1 MGQSNSRCN
10 CCNSNDKDEVK
21 FEQKENGG
29 NNSENP
35 PLSNKVESVRDLKSY
50 VTFKNSIEDNSNS
63 YYNGEINF
71 DDDNLKNKFK
81 VKKNT
86 QKFEKNKH
94 LIILIQAIFKGYIYR
109 KKVFPFEKITFEEE
123 IVTKIK
129 ELYNK
134 YLTPNLKSMETL
146 LGTKINEESYKNLL
160 INSHSN
166 NSNIQFK
173 EKRYFTKL
181 LILKYEG
188 VNSFYIGEVNINN
201 ELNGKGI
208 LINELGC
215 KYDGSFEKNKFT
227 GIGKYIDEEGNY
239 YEGYFKDKKLE
250 GKGIKKTLN
259 GITFNCEFSNGIKEG
274 KGREETSENIYEGE
288 YKNDKKNGKG
298 KLTYKNLKDFYEG
311 DFKDN
316 NITGKGHYEWAN
328 GESYKGTFLNGKM
341 HGKGIYKWPDGGK
354 YKGDYFN
361 NIKEGHGIFYWSDGK
376 IFDGPFKNGK
386 PNGNGIL
393 TNKDKKFK
401 VFFND
406 GKLEGRVEEFE
417 MNDEENENED
427 SESKSNSYMFSNN
440 DESSEIKSDNSNGIN
455 DNKNNEKDNN
465 NDNNIFNRFPI
476 NNISN
481 QKRKSAAYNENNYNF
496 LEDNDIDNEIKK
508 KRNTKK

>member
-227 GIGKYIDEEGNY
+227 GIGKLIDEEGNY
-239 YEGYFKDKKLE
+239 YEGFFKDKKLD

-427 SESKSNSYMFSNN
+427 SESKSNSSMFSNN
-440 DESSEIKSDNSNGIN
+440 DESSEIKSNNSNGIN

-481 QKRKSAAYNENNYNF
+481 KKRKSAAYNENNYNF

-508 KRNTKK
+508 KRNSKK

>member
-1 MGQSNSRCN
+1 MGQNNSRCN

-227 GIGKYIDEEGNY
+227 GIGKLIDEEGNY
-239 YEGYFKDKKLE
+239 YEGYFKDKKLD

-328 GESYKGTFLNGKM
+328 GESYIGTFLN
-341 HGKGIYKWPDGGK
+341 
-354 YKGDYFN
+354 
-361 NIKEGHGIFYWSDGK
+361 
-376 IFDGPFKNGK
+376 
-386 PNGNGIL
+386 L
-393 TNKDKKFK
+393 
-401 VFFND
+401 
-406 GKLEGRVEEFE
+406 
-417 MNDEENENED
+417 
-427 SESKSNSYMFSNN
+427 
-440 DESSEIKSDNSNGIN
+440 
-455 DNKNNEKDNN
+455 
-465 NDNNIFNRFPI
+465 
-476 NNISN
+476 
-481 QKRKSAAYNENNYNF
+481 
-496 LEDNDIDNEIKK
+496 
-508 KRNTKK
+508 